1 MKNYNNYINENIF
14 TNFLNFLFKNLKEF
28 ISKPLNDFTKEIKK
42 NNNPK
47 DLIKSLKTYIQI
59 TSRNITKEIN
69 STTTTDD
76 LEKLLKNYITG
87 LYAAIDGIKKTEKIN
102 PTYFQEIFKN
112 SDKDLIKLMSYNEK
126 IFSKKIDNYINN
138 VLMPGLYKIS
148 NIEIK
153 TPKKKNWFSK
163 I

>member
-42 NNNPK
+42 NNNPE

-59 TSRNITKEIN
+59 TGRSISKEIN
-69 STTTTDD
+69 KTTTSN
-76 LEKLLKNYITG
+76 EIKNVLKEYITG

-112 SDKDLIKLMSYNEK
+112 SDKNLIKLMSYDEK
-126 IFSKKIDNYINN
+126 TFNKKIDNYINN

-148 NIEIK
+148 NIKIK
-153 TPKKKNWFSK
+153 TQKKKNWLSK